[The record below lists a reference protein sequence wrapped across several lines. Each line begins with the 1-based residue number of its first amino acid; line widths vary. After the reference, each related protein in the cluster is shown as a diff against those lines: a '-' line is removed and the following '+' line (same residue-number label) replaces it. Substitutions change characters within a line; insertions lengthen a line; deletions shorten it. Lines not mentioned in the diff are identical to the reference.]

1 MNIHIHTFGCR
12 LNQYESEKISF
23 ELKNMGANIT
33 ELKSADAIAIN
44 TCTVTNDSDKKLI
57 NYLDKLENISQKK
70 IFLIGCYVSK
80 KENIIK
86 ENSKNEE
93 NLFYKENI
101 TIIPNEKKEEASQI
115 IFNTLTKNYESEF
128 KNPIFFPQEQ
138 SRAYLKIQDGCEV
151 FCSYCIVARVRGKHK
166 SVEPKKIYDA
176 IKIAYEYG
184 YKEIVLTGLNLG
196 SYNYNNEIKF
206 IQIVKNMLEISSKFG
221 IRIRLSSIEPIYFND
236 ELISL
241 FKNSEVLCPHA
252 HIPLQSGSDK
262 ILKLMNRRYTRENYL
277 NIVEKLYKTNSNIGI
292 SADIMVGFPNEDSND
307 FKDTYNL
314 CEKSKFIK
322 MHIFR
327 YSNRENT
334 PSSKM
339 SNQVGYRTKL
349 KRAKLLNELNNKMK
363 DDFYKN
369 AINRELKVIAEK
381 KLENNYYIGTSGEY
395 LKVKFKSEKIIEKKD
410 IIKVKAIKYEDNI
423 IIGEAKNG

>member
-33 ELKSADAIAIN
+33 ELKNADAIAIN

-80 KENIIK
+80 KEN
-86 ENSKNEE
+86 
-93 NLFYKENI
+93 LFDKENI

-115 IFNTLTKNYESEF
+115 IFNSLAKNYNNEF

-176 IKIAYEYG
+176 LKIAYEYG

-307 FKDTYNL
+307 FKDTFNL

-334 PSSKM
+334 SSSKM

-395 LKVKFKSEKIIEKKD
+395 LKVKFKSKKIIEKKD

>member
-33 ELKSADAIAIN
+33 ELKNADAIAIN

-80 KENIIK
+80 KEN
-86 ENSKNEE
+86 
-93 NLFYKENI
+93 LFDKENI
-101 TIIPNEKKEEASQI
+101 TIIPNDKKEEASQI

-206 IQIVKNMLEISSKFG
+206 IQIVKNMLEISSKLG
-221 IRIRLSSIEPIYFND
+221 IRIRLSSVEPIYFDN

-262 ILKLMNRRYTRENYL
+262 ILKLMNRRYTSGYYL

-307 FKDTYNL
+307 FKDTFNL

-363 DDFYKN
+363 DNFYKN

>member
-33 ELKSADAIAIN
+33 ELKNADAIAIN

-80 KENIIK
+80 KEN
-86 ENSKNEE
+86 
-93 NLFYKENI
+93 LFDKKNI
-101 TIIPNEKKEEASQI
+101 TIIPNDKKEEASQI

-262 ILKLMNRRYTRENYL
+262 ILKLMNRRYTRGNYL
-277 NIVEKLYKTNSNIGI
+277 NVIERLYKANSNIGI

>member
-33 ELKSADAIAIN
+33 ELKNADAIAIN

-80 KENIIK
+80 KEN
-86 ENSKNEE
+86 
-93 NLFYKENI
+93 LFDKENI

-115 IFNTLTKNYESEF
+115 IFNSLAKNYNNEF

-176 IKIAYEYG
+176 LKIAYEYG

-262 ILKLMNRRYTRENYL
+262 ILKLMNRRYTSGYYL
-277 NIVEKLYKTNSNIGI
+277 NIVEKLYKTNSNMSV

-307 FKDTYNL
+307 FKDTFNL

-339 SNQVGYRTKL
+339 SNQVSYRTKL

-369 AINRELKVIAEK
+369 AINRELKVITEK
-381 KLENNYYIGTSGEY
+381 NLENNYYIGTSGEY

>member
-12 LNQYESEKISF
+12 LNQYESEKISY

-33 ELKSADAIAIN
+33 ELKNADAIAIN

-80 KENIIK
+80 KEN
-86 ENSKNEE
+86 
-93 NLFYKENI
+93 LFDKENI
-101 TIIPNEKKEEASQI
+101 TIIPNDKKEEASQI

-176 IKIAYEYG
+176 IKIAYEFG

-262 ILKLMNRRYTRENYL
+262 ILKLMNRRYTSGYYL
-277 NIVEKLYKTNSNIGI
+277 NIVEKLYKINSNIGI

>member
-33 ELKSADAIAIN
+33 ELKNADAIAIN

-80 KENIIK
+80 KEN
-86 ENSKNEE
+86 
-93 NLFYKENI
+93 LFDKENI
-101 TIIPNEKKEEASQI
+101 TIIPNDKKEEASQI

-151 FCSYCIVARVRGKHK
+151 FCSYCIVAKVRGKHK

-277 NIVEKLYKTNSNIGI
+277 NIVEKLYKTNSNMSI
-292 SADIMVGFPNEDSND
+292 SADVMVGFPNEDNND

-339 SNQVGYRTKL
+339 SNQIGYRTKL

>member
-33 ELKSADAIAIN
+33 ELKNADAIAIN

-80 KENIIK
+80 KEN
-86 ENSKNEE
+86 
-93 NLFYKENI
+93 LFDKENI
-101 TIIPNEKKEEASQI
+101 TIIPNDKKEEASQI

-128 KNPIFFPQEQ
+128 KNTIFFPQEQ

-176 IKIAYEYG
+176 IKIAYEFG

-395 LKVKFKSEKIIEKKD
+395 LKVKFKSKKIIEKKD

>member
-33 ELKSADAIAIN
+33 ELKNADAIAIN

-80 KENIIK
+80 KEN
-86 ENSKNEE
+86 
-93 NLFYKENI
+93 LFDKENI
-101 TIIPNEKKEEASQI
+101 TIIPNDKKEEASQI

-176 IKIAYEYG
+176 LKIAHEYG

-277 NIVEKLYKTNSNIGI
+277 NIVEKLYKTNSNMSV
-292 SADIMVGFPNEDSND
+292 SADVMVGFPNEDSND
-307 FKDTYNL
+307 FNDTYDL

-339 SNQVGYRTKL
+339 EGQIGYRTKL
-349 KRAKLLNELNNKMK
+349 KRAKLLNGLNNKMK
-363 DDFYKN
+363 EDYYKN
-369 AINRELKVIAEK
+369 AINRELNIIVEKV
-381 KLENNYYIGTSGEY
+381 LENNYYIGTSGEY

>member
-33 ELKSADAIAIN
+33 ELKNADAIAIN
-44 TCTVTNDSDKKLI
+44 TCTVTNYSDKKLI

-80 KENIIK
+80 KEN
-86 ENSKNEE
+86 
-93 NLFYKENI
+93 LFDKENI
-101 TIIPNEKKEEASQI
+101 TIIPNDKKEEASQI

-262 ILKLMNRRYTRENYL
+262 ILKLMNRRYTRGNYL
-277 NIVEKLYKTNSNIGI
+277 NIIERLYKTNSNIGI

-423 IIGEAKNG
+423 IIGEAKNR

>member
-33 ELKSADAIAIN
+33 ELKNADAIAIN

-80 KENIIK
+80 KEN
-86 ENSKNEE
+86 
-93 NLFYKENI
+93 LFDKENI
-101 TIIPNEKKEEASQI
+101 TIIPNDKKEEASQI

-176 IKIAYEYG
+176 LKIAHEYG

-241 FKNSEVLCPHA
+241 FKNSEVLCPHV

>member
-33 ELKSADAIAIN
+33 ELKNADAIAIN

-80 KENIIK
+80 KEN
-86 ENSKNEE
+86 
-93 NLFYKENI
+93 LFDKENI

-339 SNQVGYRTKL
+339 SNQIGYRTKL

>member
-33 ELKSADAIAIN
+33 ELKNADAIAIN

-80 KENIIK
+80 KEN
-86 ENSKNEE
+86 
-93 NLFYKENI
+93 LFDKENI
-101 TIIPNEKKEEASQI
+101 TIIPNDKKEEASQI

-206 IQIVKNMLEISSKFG
+206 IQIVKNILETSSKFG

-410 IIKVKAIKYEDNI
+410 IIKVKAIKYEENI
-423 IIGEAKNG
+423 IIGEDKNG

>member
-33 ELKSADAIAIN
+33 ELKNADAIAIN

-80 KENIIK
+80 KEN
-86 ENSKNEE
+86 
-93 NLFYKENI
+93 LFDKENI

-115 IFNTLTKNYESEF
+115 IFNSLAKNYNNEF

-363 DDFYKN
+363 DNFYKN

>member
-33 ELKSADAIAIN
+33 ELKNADAIAIN

-80 KENIIK
+80 KEN
-86 ENSKNEE
+86 
-93 NLFYKENI
+93 LFDKENI
-101 TIIPNEKKEEASQI
+101 TIIPNDKKEEASQI

-128 KNPIFFPQEQ
+128 KNTIFFPQEQ

-176 IKIAYEYG
+176 IKIAYEFG

-262 ILKLMNRRYTRENYL
+262 ILKLMNRRYTSGYYL

-339 SNQVGYRTKL
+339 SNQIGYRTKL

>member
-33 ELKSADAIAIN
+33 ELKNADAIAIN

-80 KENIIK
+80 KEN
-86 ENSKNEE
+86 
-93 NLFYKENI
+93 LFDKENI
-101 TIIPNEKKEEASQI
+101 TIIPNDKKEEASQI

-176 IKIAYEYG
+176 IKIAYEFG

-339 SNQVGYRTKL
+339 SNQIGYRTKL

>member
-33 ELKSADAIAIN
+33 ELKNADAIAIN

-57 NYLDKLENISQKK
+57 NYLNKLENISQKK
-70 IFLIGCYVSK
+70 IFLIGCYVTK
-80 KENIIK
+80 KD
-86 ENSKNEE
+86 NSKNEE
-93 NLFYKENI
+93 NLFDKENI
-101 TIIPNEKKEEASQI
+101 TIIPNDKKEEASQI
-115 IFNTLTKNYESEF
+115 IFNTLNKNYESEF

-176 IKIAYEYG
+176 IKIAYEFG

-277 NIVEKLYKTNSNIGI
+277 NIVEKLYNANSNMSI
-292 SADIMVGFPNEDSND
+292 SADVMVGFPNEDNND

>member
-1 MNIHIHTFGCR
+1 MNIHIHTFGCK

-33 ELKSADAIAIN
+33 ELKNADAIAIN

-80 KENIIK
+80 KEN
-86 ENSKNEE
+86 
-93 NLFYKENI
+93 LFDKENI

-115 IFNTLTKNYESEF
+115 IFNSLAKNYNNEF

-176 IKIAYEYG
+176 LKIAYEYG

-339 SNQVGYRTKL
+339 SNQIGYRTKL

>member
-33 ELKSADAIAIN
+33 ELKNADAIAIN

-80 KENIIK
+80 KEN
-86 ENSKNEE
+86 
-93 NLFYKENI
+93 LFDKENI
-101 TIIPNEKKEEASQI
+101 TIIPNDKKEEASQI

-151 FCSYCIVARVRGKHK
+151 FCSYCIVAKVRGKHK

>member
-33 ELKSADAIAIN
+33 ELKNADAIAIN

-80 KENIIK
+80 KEN
-86 ENSKNEE
+86 
-93 NLFYKENI
+93 LFDKENI
-101 TIIPNEKKEEASQI
+101 TIIPNDKKEEASQI

-176 IKIAYEYG
+176 IKIAYEFG

-277 NIVEKLYKTNSNIGI
+277 NIVEKLYKTNSHIGI

>member
-33 ELKSADAIAIN
+33 ELKNADAIAIN

-80 KENIIK
+80 KEN
-86 ENSKNEE
+86 SKNEE
-93 NLFYKENI
+93 NLFDKENI
-101 TIIPNEKKEEASQI
+101 TIIPNDKKEEASQI
-115 IFNTLTKNYESEF
+115 IFNTLNKNYESEF

-176 IKIAYEYG
+176 IKIAYEFG

-241 FKNSEVLCPHA
+241 FKNSEVLCPHV

-262 ILKLMNRRYTRENYL
+262 ILKLMNRRYTSGYYL

>member
-33 ELKSADAIAIN
+33 ELKNADAIAIN

-80 KENIIK
+80 KEN
-86 ENSKNEE
+86 
-93 NLFYKENI
+93 LFDKENI
-101 TIIPNEKKEEASQI
+101 TIIPNDKKEEASQI

-339 SNQVGYRTKL
+339 SNQIGYRTKL

-381 KLENNYYIGTSGEY
+381 NLENNYYIGTSGEY

>member
-1 MNIHIHTFGCR
+1 MNIHIHTFGCK
-12 LNQYESEKISF
+12 LNQYESEKISY

-33 ELKSADAIAIN
+33 ELNDADAIAIN

-57 NYLDKLENISQKK
+57 NYLNKINGFSQKK

-80 KENIIK
+80 KENY
-86 ENSKNEE
+86 KNDNDE
-93 NLFYKENI
+93 NLFTKENI
-101 TIIPNEKKEEASQI
+101 TIIPNDKKEEASQI
-115 IFNTLTKNYESEF
+115 IFNTLAKNYNNEF

-151 FCSYCIVARVRGKHK
+151 FCSYCIVARVRGSHK

-176 IKIAYEYG
+176 LKIAYEYS

-196 SYNYNNEIKF
+196 SYNYNNEINF
-206 IQIVKNMLEISSKFG
+206 NQIVKNILEYSSKLG
-221 IRIRLSSIEPIYFND
+221 IRIRLSSVEPIYFDD

-241 FKNSEVLCPHA
+241 FKNSDVICPHA

-262 ILKLMNRRYTRENYL
+262 ILKLMNRRYTREYYL
-277 NIVEKLYKTNSNIGI
+277 NIIEKLYKTNSNMGI
-292 SADIMVGFPNEDSND
+292 SADVMVGFPNEDNND
-307 FKDTYNL
+307 FKDTYDL

-327 YSNRENT
+327 YSDRKNT
-334 PSSKM
+334 PSAKM
-339 SNQVGYRTKL
+339 DNKIGYRTKL

-363 DDFYKN
+363 NDFYKKALN
-369 AINRELKVIAEK
+369 KELNIIVEKV
-381 KLENNYYIGTSGEY
+381 LENNCYIGTSGEY
-395 LKVKFKSEKIIEKKD
+395 IKVKFKSDKNINKKD
-410 IIKVKAIKYEDNI
+410 IVKVKAIKYDSNI
-423 IIGEAKNG
+423 MICQ

>member
-33 ELKSADAIAIN
+33 ELKNADAIAIN

-57 NYLDKLENISQKK
+57 NYLSKLENISQKK

-80 KENIIK
+80 KEN
-86 ENSKNEE
+86 
-93 NLFYKENI
+93 LFDKENI
-101 TIIPNEKKEEASQI
+101 TIIPNDKKEEASQI

-176 IKIAYEYG
+176 LKIAHEYG

-221 IRIRLSSIEPIYFND
+221 IRIRLSSVEPIYFDN

-262 ILKLMNRRYTRENYL
+262 ILKLMNRRYTRGNYL

>member
-33 ELKSADAIAIN
+33 ELKNADAIAIN

-80 KENIIK
+80 KEN
-86 ENSKNEE
+86 
-93 NLFYKENI
+93 LFDKENI
-101 TIIPNEKKEEASQI
+101 TIIPNDKKEEASQI

-221 IRIRLSSIEPIYFND
+221 IRIRLSSIEPIYFNV

-262 ILKLMNRRYTRENYL
+262 ILKLMNRRYTSGYYL
-277 NIVEKLYKTNSNIGI
+277 NIIERLYKANSNIGI

-363 DDFYKN
+363 DNFYKN

-410 IIKVKAIKYEDNI
+410 IIKVKAIKYEENI

>member
-33 ELKSADAIAIN
+33 ELKNADAIAIN

-80 KENIIK
+80 KEN
-86 ENSKNEE
+86 
-93 NLFYKENI
+93 LFDKENI
-101 TIIPNEKKEEASQI
+101 TIIPNDKKEEASQI

-241 FKNSEVLCPHA
+241 FKNPDVLCPHA

-277 NIVEKLYKTNSNIGI
+277 NIVEKLYKTNSNMSI
-292 SADIMVGFPNEDSND
+292 SADVMVGFPNEDNND

>member
-12 LNQYESEKISF
+12 LNQYESEKISY

-33 ELKSADAIAIN
+33 ELNNAEAIAIN

-57 NYLDKLENISQKK
+57 NYLSKLENISQKK

-80 KENIIK
+80 KENIKNVIK

-101 TIIPNEKKEEASQI
+101 TIIPNDKKEEASQI
-115 IFNTLTKNYESEF
+115 IFNILSKNHNNEF

-166 SVEPKKIYDA
+166 SVEPKKIYEA
-176 IKIAYEYG
+176 LKIADEYG

-206 IQIVKNMLEISSKFG
+206 NRIVKNIIENSSKLG
-221 IRIRLSSIEPIYFND
+221 IRIRLSSVEPIYFDD

-241 FKNSEVLCPHA
+241 FKNSDVLCPHA

-262 ILKLMNRRYTRENYL
+262 ILKLMNRRYTREDYL
-277 NIVEKLYKTNSNIGI
+277 NIIEKLYKANSNMAI
-292 SADIMVGFPNEDSND
+292 STDVMVGFPNEDND
-307 FKDTYNL
+307 DFNDTYDL

-334 PSSKM
+334 PSAKM
-339 SNQVGYRTKL
+339 DGQVGYRTKL
-349 KRAKLLNELNNKMK
+349 KRAKLLNVLNNKMK
-363 DDFYKN
+363 EYYYKN
-369 AINRELKVIAEK
+369 AINRELNIVVEKV
-381 KLENNYYIGTSGEY
+381 LENNYYIGTSGEY
-395 LKVKFKSEKIIEKKD
+395 MKVKFKSDKNIEKKD
-410 IIKVKAIKYEDNI
+410 IVKVKAVGFEDGI
-423 IIGEAKNG
+423 MIGE

>member
-33 ELKSADAIAIN
+33 ELKNADAIAIN

-80 KENIIK
+80 KEN
-86 ENSKNEE
+86 
-93 NLFYKENI
+93 LFDKENI
-101 TIIPNEKKEEASQI
+101 TIIPNDKKEEASQI

-151 FCSYCIVARVRGKHK
+151 FCSYCIVAKVRGKHK

-206 IQIVKNMLEISSKFG
+206 IQIVKNILEISSKFG

-339 SNQVGYRTKL
+339 SNQVSYRTKL

>member
-33 ELKSADAIAIN
+33 ELKNADAIAIN

-80 KENIIK
+80 KEN
-86 ENSKNEE
+86 
-93 NLFYKENI
+93 LFDKENI
-101 TIIPNEKKEEASQI
+101 TIIPNDKKEEASQI

-206 IQIVKNMLEISSKFG
+206 IQIVKNVLEISSKFG

>member
-33 ELKSADAIAIN
+33 ELKNADAIAIN

-80 KENIIK
+80 KEN
-86 ENSKNEE
+86 
-93 NLFYKENI
+93 LFDKENI
-101 TIIPNEKKEEASQI
+101 TIIPNDKKEEASQI

-262 ILKLMNRRYTRENYL
+262 ILKLMNRRYTSGYYL

>member
-33 ELKSADAIAIN
+33 ELKNADAIAIN

-80 KENIIK
+80 KEN
-86 ENSKNEE
+86 
-93 NLFYKENI
+93 LFDKENI
-101 TIIPNEKKEEASQI
+101 TIIPNDKKEEASKI

-339 SNQVGYRTKL
+339 SNQIGYRTKL

>member
-33 ELKSADAIAIN
+33 ELKNADAIAIN

-80 KENIIK
+80 KEN
-86 ENSKNEE
+86 
-93 NLFYKENI
+93 LFDKENI
-101 TIIPNEKKEEASQI
+101 TIIPNDKKEEASQI

-322 MHIFR
+322 IHIFR

>member
-33 ELKSADAIAIN
+33 ELKNADAIAIN

-80 KENIIK
+80 KEN
-86 ENSKNEE
+86 
-93 NLFYKENI
+93 LFDKENI
-101 TIIPNEKKEEASQI
+101 TIIPNDKKEEASQI

-176 IKIAYEYG
+176 IKIAHEYG

-236 ELISL
+236 EFISL

-262 ILKLMNRRYTRENYL
+262 ILKLMNRRYTSGYYL
-277 NIVEKLYKTNSNIGI
+277 DIVEKLYKTNSNIGI

-363 DDFYKN
+363 DNFYKN

-423 IIGEAKNG
+423 IIGEVKNG

>member
-33 ELKSADAIAIN
+33 ELKNADAIAIN

-80 KENIIK
+80 KEN
-86 ENSKNEE
+86 
-93 NLFYKENI
+93 LFDKENI
-101 TIIPNEKKEEASQI
+101 TIIPNDKKEEASQI

-176 IKIAYEYG
+176 IKIAYEFG

-241 FKNSEVLCPHA
+241 FKNPDVLCPHA

-277 NIVEKLYKTNSNIGI
+277 NIVEKLYKTNSNMSI
-292 SADIMVGFPNEDSND
+292 SADVMVGFPNEDNND

-339 SNQVGYRTKL
+339 SNQIGYRTKL

>member
-12 LNQYESEKISF
+12 LNQYESEKISY

-33 ELKSADAIAIN
+33 ELKNADAIAIN

-80 KENIIK
+80 KEN
-86 ENSKNEE
+86 
-93 NLFYKENI
+93 LFDKENI
-101 TIIPNEKKEEASQI
+101 TIIPNDKKEEASQI

-339 SNQVGYRTKL
+339 SNQIGYRTKL